1 MDAKAYLWQIKK
13 IDTQLK
19 NKAFEIKQLRELG
32 AGTGRAMSDMTKLEI
47 ERANIIKTIERLPEA
62 EYDVLHG
69 IYVKYWSLKEV
80 AIERNESYSTV
91 TTIHGRALKNLEKLI
106 NE

>member
-32 AGTGRAMSDMTKLEI
+32 AGASQAINDMSRLES
-47 ERANIIKTIERLPEA
+47 ERADIIKTIERLPEA
-62 EYDVLHG
+62 EYDILHKV
-69 IYVKYWSLKEV
+69 YVQYKSLKEV
-80 AIERNESYSTV
+80 AVERDTSYSLV
-91 TTIHGRALKNLEKLI
+91 TTIHGRALKQLEKFI